1 MFKSLAIRK
10 TNQNHNDVSLHITQV
25 STVQKKK
32 KKTGLECQRKPR
44 SWNFAHTAVGKW
56 TGTANL
62 PQHAF
67 SSSSVN

>member
-32 KKTGLECQRKPR
+32 KKNRTRVSKETKKLELCPHC
-44 SWNFAHTAVGKW
+44 SGK
-56 TGTANL
+56 
-62 PQHAF
+62 
-67 SSSSVN
+67 VNWYS